1 MKLKPFFNET
11 NDDALTEN
19 LHVARTLHLRS
30 EEISDYLADNAS
42 LFTRMR
48 MEAHIA
54 QCGFCADELQ
64 MIKELQTE
72 GPGELDAALASRLG
86 KLLRYMPNGHIPTE
100 DVKPLKMPISIL
112 NIGHLTFELASLGVQ
127 GKTASDWVD
136 LHFSEDKL
144 CAWTYR
150 EDTQR
155 NLIFKFTVF
164 LPSPKMV
171 QLVTPD
177 RIWETPLGQEGNEW
191 IAELIVPAR
200 ERARL
205 QSGDNIQI
213 RVIDG

>member
-1 MKLKPFFNET
+1 MKQKPLFNEM
-11 NDDALTEN
+11 NDDALAEN
-19 LHVARTLHLRS
+19 LHTTRALHLCS

-54 QCGFCADELQ
+54 QCSFCAEELQ

-72 GPGELDAALASRLG
+72 APGELDVVLASRLK
-86 KLLRYMPNGHIPTE
+86 KLLRYMPTMHTPAE
-100 DVKPLKMPISIL
+100 DVKPLKRPTSIL
-112 NIGHLTFELASLGVQ
+112 NIGHLAFELASLGVQ

-150 EDTQR
+150 EDAQR

-164 LPSPKMV
+164 LPNPKMV

-177 RIWETPLGQEGNEW
+177 HIWETPLGQEGNEW